1 MLPVCFQMICQKL
14 CQLFEF
20 LTKYLK
26 LLCWHIGNEAQTRL
40 RCRTCRRCHGRGT
53 ATQKQ
58 PEKWW
63 GLGSQKV
70 VVYMCLRC
78 KYDREVV
85 LFVNG
90 FTALWTTSL
99 FYELHS
105 KGKLWDIYIYLIL
118 LIPSKPP
125 PLSSSFDPKGSG
137 KRFFGKIAAAR

>member
-1 MLPVCFQMICQKL
+1 MRLKPGCVAEPVAGAMAGALLPKNN
-14 CQLFEF
+14 
-20 LTKYLK
+20 LK
-26 LLCWHIGNEAQTRL
+26 NDG
-40 RCRTCRRCHGRGT
+40 
-53 ATQKQ
+53 
-58 PEKWW
+58 